1 MGKNNTKKFKLSSY
15 SQYMCIV
22 SVVLV
27 FIIFT
32 CITPN
37 FLSIGSL
44 QNLMIEISPL
54 LLMAGGITFVIYTGG
69 IDLGT
74 GALASCTC
82 VLTGLYVAKVGNIIL
97 LLMLVAG
104 ILMGLL
110 NGLLVTK
117 LKLPSFIVTLCTT
130 NFWSYIALTQAPNG
144 SQIIPMKQ
152 RDIVNWATA
161 KVLNI
166 PVMFILAVAVIILLY
181 CIQEY
186 TVYGRTILA
195 VGANVRAAR
204 IAGVDTDKAQI
215 SAFVICGACS
225 ALSGALYAYKLKSA
239 VPTVGNSLGLMAIA
253 SVALGGTSMAG
264 GRGSV
269 LRTMI
274 GVVTI
279 TAVTSGLN
287 MIGVNALWKD
297 IIIGVILILAVCL
310 NSDTEGRDIIVK

>member
-1 MGKNNTKKFKLSSY
+1 MSKSQTKKFKLSSY
-15 SQYMCIV
+15 SQYMCIA

-27 FIIFT
+27 FLVFT

-37 FLSIGSL
+37 FVSASSL

-54 LLMAGGITFVIYTGG
+54 LLMAGGISFVIFTGG

-74 GALASCTC
+74 GAVASCTC
-82 VLTGLYVAKVGNIIL
+82 VLTGIFVADVGNSIL
-97 LLMLVAG
+97 LLMLLIGVA
-104 ILMGLL
+104 MGLV

-130 NFWSYIALTQAPNG
+130 NFWNYIALKLAPNG
-144 SQIIPMKQ
+144 SQIIPMNK
-152 RDIVNWATA
+152 RDIVSWATFKIA
-161 KVLNI
+161 GI
-166 PVMFILAVAVIILLY
+166 PVMFLLAVAVIVILY
-181 CIQEY
+181 CVQQY

-195 VGANVRAAR
+195 VGANVRASR

-215 SAFVICGACS
+215 SAFILCSTCS

-264 GRGSV
+264 GRGNV

-297 IIIGVILILAVCL
+297 IIIGLILIVAVCL
-310 NSDTEGRDIIVK
+310 NSDTEGRDIIIK